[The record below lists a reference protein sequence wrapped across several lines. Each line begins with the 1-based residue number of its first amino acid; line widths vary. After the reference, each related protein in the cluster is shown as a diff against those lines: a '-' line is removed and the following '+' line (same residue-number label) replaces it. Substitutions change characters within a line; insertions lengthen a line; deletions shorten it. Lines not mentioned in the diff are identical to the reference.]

1 MCEIE
6 YSFIWFQ
13 REKESRIDSSIEQ
26 SINFIRCRHAI
37 EQQGNFRSI
46 GRWHSPPI
54 GIVGVVT
61 SGSATA
67 CVLNFNSFSNNG
79 LRFDSSS
86 FNGLRM

>member
-67 CVLNFNSFSNNG
+67 FSNNG